1 MKLRPRIALVS
12 CVVALTSVG
21 VTGALLIRQSRAWS
35 ADELLQRQ
43 TLMAQTRAFAVGD
56 DLETASRELIRL
68 SRSAEVDLTDNDV
81 RPEAALLAHA
91 HRNSTIFNVGLQVVD
106 NAGRCLWSEPAAAG
120 CPGRSY
126 ADEPWFLEGKRAKG
140 AVIIPQRGGDATVIN
155 VVVPVGGRF
164 DAPDGVLRGVID
176 LSNDKIISPTMT
188 GSLPPDTEAALVTR
202 TGSII
207 FPSRLAHTEG
217 WDRAIAEAPGGPA
230 AAFVATEPGQQGGRS
245 RRYVYAHAP
254 VAHAEWGLVF
264 RWPYEPLDVGLERQ
278 LRLLLVIL
286 GFGGALAVLLGF
298 VSSGYVT
305 RPVVELADAVRALG
319 AARKRGETR
328 VPFETP
334 DAARRSDELGELAR
348 AFADLRQEVSAGDE
362 VHRQDLERIRE
373 LASSLEERVRARTA
387 ELEDA
392 QRSLM
397 AQERLAAMG
406 RAAAVIS
413 HELKN
418 SLNALGMGFDLVAQE
433 AGRLPQLARVNA
445 QVRAEVNR
453 LRTMADELLVF
464 ARTPRIDAQPVDL
477 NELVRGTVELCA
489 EQAASAGVAVKT
501 RLAGGTAPLDVPC
514 DKGRI
519 QSVLVNLL
527 QNAVEA
533 VAWAKPASLRR
544 EVVIS
549 TETETAGTFAR
560 VGVEDSG
567 PGVAADARDHLFE
580 PFFTTKR
587 NGTGLGLATA
597 QRFAAA
603 HGGHIELQASPLGGA
618 RFVLRLPLNATH
630 PVSTEAA

>member
-12 CVVALTSVG
+12 CLVALTSVG

-106 NAGRCLWSEPAAAG
+106 KAGRCLWSEPAAAG

-126 ADEPWFLEGKRAKG
+126 ADEPWFLEGRRAKG
-140 AVIIPQRGGDATVIN
+140 AVIVPQAGSDATVIN

-188 GSLPPDTEAALVTR
+188 ESLPPATEAALVSR
-202 TGSII
+202 EGGII
-207 FPSRLAHTEG
+207 FPRRFSHSEG
-217 WDRAIAEAPGGPA
+217 WDRAIAEAPIGPA
-230 AAFVATEPGQQGGRS
+230 AAFVATERAQGGAE

-264 RWPYEPLDVGLERQ
+264 RWPYERLDSGLDRQ

-286 GFGGALAVLLGF
+286 AFGGAVAVLLGF
-298 VSSGYVT
+298 VSTGYVT
-305 RPVVELADAVRALG
+305 RPVVELAGAVRALG

-334 DAARRSDELGELAR
+334 GAARRSDELGELAR
-348 AFADLRQEVSAGDE
+348 AFSVLREEVGSGDE

-373 LASSLEERVRARTA
+373 LASSLEERVRARTS
-387 ELEDA
+387 ELEAA

-453 LRTMADELLVF
+453 LRTMADDLLVF

-477 NELVRGTVELCA
+477 NELVRGTVEL
-489 EQAASAGVAVKT
+489 
-501 RLAGGTAPLDVPC
+501 
-514 DKGRI
+514 
-519 QSVLVNLL
+519 
-527 QNAVEA
+527 
-533 VAWAKPASLRR
+533 
-544 EVVIS
+544 
-549 TETETAGTFAR
+549 
-560 VGVEDSG
+560 
-567 PGVAADARDHLFE
+567 
-580 PFFTTKR
+580 
-587 NGTGLGLATA
+587 
-597 QRFAAA
+597 
-603 HGGHIELQASPLGGA
+603 
-618 RFVLRLPLNATH
+618 
-630 PVSTEAA
+630 

>member
-1 MKLRPRIALVS
+1 MKLRPRIAVVS

-106 NAGRCLWSEPAAAG
+106 KDGRCLWSEPAAAG

-126 ADEPWFLEGKRAKG
+126 ATEPWFVEGRHAKG
-140 AVIIPQRGGDATVIN
+140 AVIVPQSGGDGAVIN
-155 VVVPVGGRF
+155 VVAPVGGRF

-176 LSNDKIISPTMT
+176 LSNDRIISPTMT
-188 GSLPPDTEAALVTR
+188 GSLPPETEALLVTR
-202 TGSII
+202 SGGII
-207 FPSRLAHTEG
+207 FPPRLVHSAG
-217 WDRAIAEAPGGPA
+217 WDRAIAEAPLAPA
-230 AAFVATEPGQQGGRS
+230 SAFVASEPAQENGAQ
-245 RRYVYAHAP
+245 RRFVYAHAP

-264 RWPYEPLDVGLERQ
+264 RWPYERLDRGLQGQ

-286 GFGGALAVLLGF
+286 AFGGALAILLGF
-298 VSSGYVT
+298 VSSDYVT
-305 RPVVELADAVRALG
+305 RPVVELAAAVRALG
-319 AARKRGETR
+319 AARKRGETAT
-328 VPFETP
+328 PF
-334 DAARRSDELGELAR
+334 AAPGAAQRSDELGELSR
-348 AFADLRQEVSAGDE
+348 AFAELRAEVFAGDE

-387 ELEDA
+387 ELEAA

-418 SLNALGMGFDLVAQE
+418 SLNALGMGFDFVAQE
-433 AGRLPQLARVNA
+433 AGKLPQLARVNA

-489 EQAASAGVAVKT
+489 EQAASAGVAVRT
-501 RLAGGTAPLDVPC
+501 RLAGGLAPLDVPC

-533 VAWAKPASLRR
+533 VAWARPATERR
-544 EVVIS
+544 EVIIS
-549 TETETAGTFAR
+549 TETAGAFAH

-567 PGVAADARDHLFE
+567 PGVAAEARDHLFE

-603 HGGHIELQASPLGGA
+603 HGGHIELQSSALGGA
-618 RFVLRLPLNATH
+618 RFEMRLPLAA
-630 PVSTEAA
+630 PAQEAA